1 VQGYGNVGYN
11 AASIMHN
18 MGCKNIAV
26 SDSSGGIHCPDGMN
40 PSDAYAHKKKT
51 GSVINYKN
59 CTNITNEELL

>member
-1 VQGYGNVGYN
+1 VQDYGNVGYN

-40 PSDAYAHKKKT
+40 PSDVYAHKKKT
-51 GSVINYKN
+51 ASVINYKN